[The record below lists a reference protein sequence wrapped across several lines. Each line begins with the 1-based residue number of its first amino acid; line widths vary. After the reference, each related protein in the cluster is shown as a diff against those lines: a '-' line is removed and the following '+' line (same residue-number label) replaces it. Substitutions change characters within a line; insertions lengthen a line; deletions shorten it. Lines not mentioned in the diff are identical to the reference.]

1 MMCDDVCEY
10 SIYFLEFQFLWKCV
24 LAHSSVV
31 SQLLIT
37 NTGKVLPHQK
47 KLLEPTQRQKH
58 TKHIQQTTTTT
69 RSLLEVPIQRYQ
81 HIIRIIQT
89 VV

>member
-10 SIYFLEFQFLWKCV
+10 IFFRILWKCV

>member
-10 SIYFLEFQFLWKCV
+10 SFTYIYFLEFQFLWKCV

-47 KLLEPTQRQKH
+47 KLLEPTTTKTYKTH
-58 TKHIQQTTTTT
+58 TTNDDDEIST
-69 RSLLEVPIQRYQ
+69 
-81 HIIRIIQT
+81 
-89 VV
+89 